1 MLKRVPFRSGINKTD
16 TEYSQEG
23 TWIDGDHV
31 RFKNGR
37 AEKIGGFTTISS
49 TTLDGTPRGM
59 FSWRS
64 NASIKFLAI
73 HTNLRHYVWT
83 GGAAY
88 NITPIRSS
96 GTLGANPFATT
107 NESAAVTVTH
117 TSHGLIANDFV
128 TFANGDT
135 VGSLDLDTTFQVT
148 SVTNANTYVI
158 TASSAATSTVA
169 AGGGSSVTFSYEA
182 TTGRADGVAGLGW
195 STGTWN
201 TSTWSTARNATGL
214 LLRTVSSAQFG
225 EDLLFNPRSQGLWR
239 WPLDVTARAEQI
251 YQNANSEVIAPSEI
265 GFMFVDPN
273 RHVFLLGTNM
283 NAAGVTSDFNP
294 MRVMFS
300 DQEDAETYITTAT
313 NLAGDVILSEGNR
326 LIAGTSTRLLN
337 LIFTDSA
344 LYTARNI
351 GDIDFVYDFQLA
363 GTSCGLIGPNGFAV
377 VDSRCYWMSNNRQF
391 YVYNGGEPQVLPCT
405 VQDHIFDNM
414 TTAQMEKVY
423 SFANSAFSEIWWLYP
438 HDSDECDRYV
448 IYNYLENT
456 WSIGTFDR
464 TCGNDRG
471 VFDTPQMIN
480 SSGIVFSHENGVDSD
495 GAAFES
501 SITSGPMDIDDG
513 DRVME
518 LRRIVPDLVLGDGA
532 SVNFTVKHKRYP
544 NASETTETARQVTA
558 NTSKLDYRVQAR
570 QMSLQIST
578 DGVGD
583 DWRLGD
589 LRMDVTAGGF
599 R

>member
-1 MLKRVPFRSGINKTD
+1 
-16 TEYSQEG
+16 
-23 TWIDGDHV
+23 
-31 RFKNGR
+31 
-37 AEKIGGFTTISS
+37 
-49 TTLDGTPRGM
+49 
-59 FSWRS
+59 
-64 NASIKFLAI
+64 
-73 HTNLRHYVWT
+73 
-83 GGAAY
+83 
-88 NITPIRSS
+88 
-96 GTLGANPFATT
+96 
-107 NESAAVTVTH
+107 
-117 TSHGLIANDFV
+117 
-128 TFANGDT
+128 
-135 VGSLDLDTTFQVT
+135 
-148 SVTNANTYVI
+148 
-158 TASSAATSTVA
+158 
-169 AGGGSSVTFSYEA
+169 
-182 TTGRADGVAGLGW
+182 
-195 STGTWN
+195 
-201 TSTWSTARNATGL
+201 
-214 LLRTVSSAQFG
+214 
-225 EDLLFNPRSQGLWR
+225 
-239 WPLDVTARAEQI
+239 
-251 YQNANSEVIAPSEI
+251 
-265 GFMFVDPN
+265 
-273 RHVFLLGTNM
+273 
-283 NAAGVTSDFNP
+283 
-294 MRVMFS
+294 
-300 DQEDAETYITTAT
+300 
-313 NLAGDVILSEGNR
+313 
-326 LIAGTSTRLLN
+326 
-337 LIFTDSA
+337 
-344 LYTARNI
+344 
-351 GDIDFVYDFQLA
+351 
-363 GTSCGLIGPNGFAV
+363 
-377 VDSRCYWMSNNRQF
+377 
-391 YVYNGGEPQVLPCT
+391 
-405 VQDHIFDNM
+405 
-414 TTAQMEKVY
+414 MEKVY